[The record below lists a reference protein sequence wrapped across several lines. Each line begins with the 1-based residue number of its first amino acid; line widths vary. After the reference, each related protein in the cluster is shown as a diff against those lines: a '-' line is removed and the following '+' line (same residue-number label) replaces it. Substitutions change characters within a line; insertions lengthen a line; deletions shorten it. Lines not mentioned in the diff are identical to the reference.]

1 LQSCDTACA
10 CNIDLRH
17 GTSIYCCLCQ
27 PQFSAGDDSD
37 RMLLVDIL
45 AIAAIAFTLAG
56 FVKGVVGFGFPVI
69 NLIILT
75 LTIGL
80 LDALAIIVIPTIVT
94 NVWQALSGP
103 YLKSIV
109 KRMWLYFLTAVI
121 FIWLVSPY
129 LTVVNIKWPTAML
142 GGVLA
147 IFALTRL
154 LNVSMSV
161 SQRWERP
168 LSIPLGAINGM
179 LTGMT
184 GSFMV
189 PSVLFMQ
196 AMGFQRDMLVQAMGA
211 FFAISTI
218 VLAVSLGRND
228 LISMEHLRL
237 SLFALVP
244 SILGLTVG
252 RWLRLRINE

>member
-1 LQSCDTACA
+1 M
-10 CNIDLRH
+10 
-17 GTSIYCCLCQ
+17 
-27 PQFSAGDDSD
+27 P
-37 RMLLVDIL
+37 LVDIV
-45 AIAAIAFTLAG
+45 AIAAVAFTLAG

-69 NLIILT
+69 TLIILT

-94 NVWQALSGP
+94 NIWQGLSGP
-103 YLKSIV
+103 YLNDIA

-121 FIWLVSPY
+121 FIWFTSAY
-129 LTVVNIKWPTAML
+129 LTVIDIKWPTAML
-142 GGVLA
+142 GGVLS
-147 IFALTRL
+147 IFALSRL
-154 LNVSMSV
+154 LNVRMHV
-161 SQRWERP
+161 PRNWERP
-168 LSIPLGAINGM
+168 LSVPLGAINGM

-196 AMGFQRDMLVQAMGA
+196 AMGFQRDMLVQAMGV

-218 VLAVSLGRND
+218 VLAASLGRND
-228 LISMEHLRL
+228 LISMEHIRL

-244 SILGLTVG
+244 SIVGLYIG
-252 RWLRLRINE
+252 RWIRLKINEQRFQQVFLGSVLLLGAYISYRSVIAM

>member
-1 LQSCDTACA
+1 M
-10 CNIDLRH
+10 
-17 GTSIYCCLCQ
+17 
-27 PQFSAGDDSD
+27 PP
-37 RMLLVDIL
+37 VDIL

-56 FVKGVVGFGFPVI
+56 FVKGVVGFGFPI
-69 NLIILT
+69 ITLIILT

-94 NVWQALSGP
+94 NIWQGLAGP
-103 YLKSIV
+103 YLQDIFR
-109 KRMWLYFLTAVI
+109 RMWVYFLFAVMC
-121 FIWLVSPY
+121 IWITSSY
-129 LTVVNIKWPTAML
+129 LDTIDIRWPTAML
-142 GGVLA
+142 GGVLF
-147 IFALTRL
+147 IFALSRL
-154 LNVSMSV
+154 LNVKIIV
-161 SQRWERP
+161 APNWERP

-196 AMGFQRDMLVQAMGA
+196 AMGFKRDMLVQAMGV

-228 LISMEHLRL
+228 LISQEHLRL
-237 SLFALVP
+237 SMMALVP
-244 SILGLTVG
+244 SIGGLYVG
-252 RWLRLRINE
+252 RWLRFRINEVLFQRIFLSAVLLLGGYITFRSVILTQG